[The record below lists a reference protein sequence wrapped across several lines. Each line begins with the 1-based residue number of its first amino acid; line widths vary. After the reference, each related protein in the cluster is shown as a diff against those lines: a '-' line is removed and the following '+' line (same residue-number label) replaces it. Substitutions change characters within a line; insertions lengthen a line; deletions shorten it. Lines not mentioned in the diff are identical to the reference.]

1 MDVHPLAALIG
12 GLGLFLLGMAR
23 LTDGLKVAAGPSLR
37 DLLNRWTS
45 SAPRGLLA
53 GVLITAI
60 VQSSSAVTVATIG
73 FVNAGLLSLTQ
84 AVWLI
89 FGTNIGTTMTGWL
102 VALIGVK
109 LDMAA
114 LALPMIGLGMGLDLL
129 GRRRVRV
136 AGLGGALAGF
146 GLFFLGVGILSS
158 GFAGVADQLPVVSGD
173 GPLVVALS
181 LGLGML
187 LTLVT
192 QSSSAA
198 VVITLT
204 ATASGG
210 LALLPAAAVVIG
222 SNIGTTSTAGFA
234 GIGATARARR
244 VVLAHVA
251 FNLVTGLLAIALLK
265 PLVALALLLAGL
277 IDPGSSPAPPA
288 LVLALFH
295 TQFNLLGL
303 LLMWP
308 LSAALIRWLEQR
320 FVSRETPER
329 PLHLDPTLLAV
340 PSLAL
345 RGLVLEI
352 GALSVRA
359 FALARNAMAQGAP
372 PAEMAMERDAII
384 TIGSSIR
391 DFIARLAS
399 ADLPADLASGMA
411 DLLRATQ
418 HVEDVAGLAAQLH
431 PEHLPE
437 TLDGDLHAL
446 MDAACKG
453 LAPLTPTP
461 PDDTALQTVATEL
474 GTLEQS
480 YQAAKTRL
488 LAETVAGLMTPAAME
503 AALDQVQAVR
513 RTGEAGLKARRRFLP
528 WAAQAAG
535 DHGQVQP
542 AGRL

>member
-1 MDVHPLAALIG
+1 MDIHPLAALIG

-23 LTDGLKVAAGPSLR
+23 LTDGLRVAAGPSLR
-37 DLLNRWTS
+37 NLLNRWTS

-53 GVLITAI
+53 GVLVTAI
-60 VQSSSAVTVATIG
+60 VQSSTAVTVATIG
-73 FVNAGLLSLTQ
+73 FVNAGMLSLTQ

-89 FGTNIGTTMTGWL
+89 FGTNVGSTMTGWL

-114 LALPMIGLGMGLDLL
+114 LALPMIGLGMALALL
-129 GRRRVRV
+129 GRKRSRLV
-136 AGLGGALAGF
+136 GLGGAVSGF
-146 GLFFLGVGILSS
+146 GLFFLGIGILSN
-158 GFAGVADQLPVVSGD
+158 GFAGMADQLPAITGK
-173 GPLVVALS
+173 GPLVVLLALA
-181 LGLGML
+181 LGIL

-192 QSSSAA
+192 QSSSAV
-198 VVITLT
+198 VVITIT

-210 LALLPAAAVVIG
+210 LALLPAAAIIIG
-222 SNIGTTSTAGFA
+222 SNIGTTSTAGLVA
-234 GIGATARARR
+234 IGATAAARR
-244 VVLAHVA
+244 VALAHVA
-251 FNLVTGLLAIALLK
+251 FNLVAGVVAAGLLK
-265 PLVALALLLAGL
+265 PLVWLAVLLAGV

-352 GALSVRA
+352 SALSVRA

-437 TLDGDLHAL
+437 ALDGDLHAL

-453 LAPLTPTP
+453 LAPLTATP
-461 PDDTALQTVATEL
+461 PDDTALQTVAMEL

-535 DHGQVQP
+535 DQGRVQP